1 MKKIDT
7 LNNLNHSNIPESL
20 KQYLQNKVQGFL
32 EEYTCNDFGDIFSII
47 LLRQNELDYISD
59 KLLEFAEILQIGNQ
73 KWIHTVW
80 APSDGYSEDI
90 YLPYSA
96 QAMEAIER
104 RC

>member
-1 MKKIDT
+1 MNKIDALEK
-7 LNNLNHSNIPESL
+7 LNRCDIPESL
-20 KQYLQNKVQGFL
+20 KQYWQNKVQRFL
-32 EEYTCNDFGDIFSII
+32 EKYACDDFSNTFSII